1 MITVNVEQVVLVF
14 LVFCRIGGFF
24 LVMPGFSS
32 SRVPSQVRLFLAF
45 GITLAL
51 APFAIVELKKFVKFP
66 LADSTLLVLA
76 VSELVIGMAMAIGTR
91 LLLLA
96 LQFFVSFIGLAIG
109 MGGLPGVPIESSEP
123 LPSIASFISIS
134 AVVMFFVSDLHL
146 EVVRGLL
153 LSYSTFP
160 TGIALDPGLF
170 LEQLSGGLSGSYFL
184 LLRLSAPFV
193 IYALAINY
201 AFGLLNKLTPQIP
214 IYFISMPFL
223 IAGGFG
229 LLFLV
234 ADNILV
240 NFNAAIKNSLLG
252 ARSPL

>member
-1 MITVNVEQVVLVF
+1 MITVDADQIVLVF

-32 SRVPSQVRLFLAF
+32 SRVPAQIRLFLAF

-51 APFAIVELKKFVKFP
+51 APFAIVELKKHVTFP
-66 LADSTLLVLA
+66 LADTAFLILA
-76 VSELVIGMAMAIGTR
+76 VSELVIGMVMAIGTR

-109 MGGLPGVPIESSEP
+109 MGGLPGAPVESSEP
-123 LPSIASFISIS
+123 LPAIASFISVS

-153 LSYSTFP
+153 LSYSALP
-160 TGIALDPGLF
+160 VSMALDSGMF
-170 LEQLSGGLSGSYFL
+170 LEKISKGLSDSYFL

-201 AFGLLNKLTPQIP
+201 AFGVVNKLTPQIP

-234 ADNILV
+234 ADDILV
-240 NFNAAIKNSLLG
+240 NFNAALKDSLLG